1 MLVSCLKPAYKNKV
15 ATNLNRCFRR
25 SEVMKLHMRDRFVLL
40 NILPPEG
47 DIATIKIVHR
57 LRQDLAPTEQEFK
70 DYKITQNEG
79 QVTWDDAMEQ
89 KRGAQEKK
97 IGPKAFRLIEEA
109 FEKLDKEKKLTEG
122 HLSTYLLFAGD
133 EKEDCDEEVKK

>member
-1 MLVSCLKPAYKNKV
+1 
-15 ATNLNRCFRR
+15 
-25 SEVMKLHMRDRFVLL
+25 MRDRFVLL

-79 QVTWDDAMEQ
+79 QVMWDDNME
-89 KRGAQEKK
+89 KKKGPQEKK
-97 IGPKAFRLIEEA
+97 VGPKARRLIEEA

-122 HLSTYLLFAGD
+122 HLETYCMFCSE
-133 EKEDCDEEVKK
+133 EKEDSDEEVKK

>member
-1 MLVSCLKPAYKNKV
+1 
-15 ATNLNRCFRR
+15 
-25 SEVMKLHMRDRFVLL
+25 MRDRFVLL

-70 DYKITQNEG
+70 DYKITQKEG
-79 QVTWDDAMEQ
+79 QVQWDDNME
-89 KRGAQEKK
+89 KKKGPQEKK
-97 IGPKAFRLIEEA
+97 IGPKAFMLIEGA

-122 HLSTYLLFAGD
+122 HLETYCMFCSE
-133 EKEDCDEEVKK
+133 EKEDSDEEVKK

>member
-1 MLVSCLKPAYKNKV
+1 MELS
-15 ATNLNRCFRR
+15 
-25 SEVMKLHMRDRFVLL
+25 MKDRFVLL

-70 DYKITQNEG
+70 DYKITQKEG
-79 QVTWDDAMEQ
+79 QVMWDDAMEK

-97 IGPKAFRLIEEA
+97 IGPKAFIMIEEA
-109 FEKLDKEKKLTEG
+109 FEKLNKEKKLTEG
-122 HLSTYLLFAGD
+122 HLETFLKFAGD
-133 EKEDCDEEVKK
+133 EKEDLDEEEKK

>member
-1 MLVSCLKPAYKNKV
+1 MRGVIVKLFIEKNILKEE
-15 ATNLNRCFRR
+15 F
-25 SEVMKLHMRDRFVLL
+25 EMKLSMRDRFVLL

-47 DIATIKIVHR
+47 NIATIKIVHR

-79 QVTWDDAMEQ
+79 QVMWDDAMEK

-97 IGPKAFRLIEEA
+97 IGPKAYIMIEEQ
-109 FEKLDKEKKLTEG
+109 FKKLNDEKKLTEG
-122 HLSTYLLFAGD
+122 HLETYMKFCD
-133 EKEDCDEEVKK
+133 EKEEEDKE

>member
-1 MLVSCLKPAYKNKV
+1 
-15 ATNLNRCFRR
+15 
-25 SEVMKLHMRDRFVLL
+25 MKLSMRDRFVLL

-47 DIATIKIVHR
+47 NIATIKIVHR

-79 QVTWDDAMEQ
+79 QVMWDDAMEK

-97 IGPKAFRLIEEA
+97 IGPKAYIMIEEQ
-109 FEKLDKEKKLTEG
+109 FKKLNDEKKLTEG
-122 HLSTYLLFAGD
+122 HLSTFLLF
-133 EKEDCDEEVKK
+133 CDEDKKEEDE

>member
-1 MLVSCLKPAYKNKV
+1 
-15 ATNLNRCFRR
+15 
-25 SEVMKLHMRDRFVLL
+25 MKLSMRDRFVLL

-70 DYKITQNEG
+70 DYKITQQES
-79 QVTWDDAMEQ
+79 QVQWDDGME
-89 KRGAQEKK
+89 KKKGPQEKK
-97 IGPKAFRLIEEA
+97 IGLKAFRLIEEA

-122 HLSTYLLFAGD
+122 HLETFLKFSGD
-133 EKEDCDEEVKK
+133 EKEDSDEEEKK

>member
-1 MLVSCLKPAYKNKV
+1 
-15 ATNLNRCFRR
+15 
-25 SEVMKLHMRDRFVLL
+25 MRDRFVLL

-79 QVTWDDAMEQ
+79 QVMWDDAMEQ
-89 KRGAQEKK
+89 KRGPQEKK
-97 IGPKAFRLIEEA
+97 IGPKAYIMIEEQCK
-109 FEKLDKEKKLTEG
+109 KLNDEKKITDG
-122 HLSTYLLFAGD
+122 HLATYM
-133 EKEDCDEEVKK
+133 